1 MADTL
6 TPSVTPQQVL
16 DIATK
21 MGYALLK
28 HGAEINR
35 VEDTAK
41 RICKAY
47 GMDSANIFAITSSIV
62 ITVEHNGNALTQTR
76 RVNAI
81 DTNLDKVEHL
91 NSLSRKICVEKISY
105 SQALDEIDAI
115 ESRHLYSPVVSC
127 LAYAVIGGA
136 FSVFF
141 GGNGTDCA
149 IGFVT
154 GFIIRIIMLMLNHFM
169 APAFFVNTITS
180 AAVVTL
186 IHIAGQLFNGIHEE
200 TITIGV
206 LMNLVPGVLLTNCI
220 RDFVSNDFTTGLS
233 RIVEA
238 FLIAAAIALG
248 VGISFLWR

>member
-1 MADTL
+1 MTDAL
-6 TPSVTPQQVL
+6 PPSATPQEVL

-21 MGYALLK
+21 IGYALLK

-62 ITVEHNGNALTQTR
+62 ITVEHKGTALTQTR
-76 RVNAI
+76 RVTAI

-91 NSLSRKICVEKISY
+91 NSLSRKICEKKTTYSAAIS
-105 SQALDEIDAI
+105 EIDAI
-115 ESRHLYSPVVSC
+115 ENRHLYSPVISC
-127 LAYAVIGGA
+127 VAYAVIGGA

-141 GGNGTDCA
+141 GGNMSDCA

-154 GFIIRIIMLMLNHFM
+154 GFLIRTIMLALNNFM

-186 IHIAGQLFNGIHEE
+186 VHIAHLLFNGIHEE
-200 TITIGV
+200 TIIIGV

-248 VGISFLWR
+248 VGISFIWR

>member
-1 MADTL
+1 MSNTV
-6 TPSVTPQQVL
+6 TTSVTPKQVL

-21 MGYALLK
+21 IGYALLK
-28 HGAEINR
+28 HGAEISR

-76 RVNAI
+76 RVI
-81 DTNLDKVEHL
+81 ETDTNLDKVEHL
-91 NSLSRKICVEKISY
+91 NSLSRKICAERISH
-105 SQALDEIDAI
+105 SEALKEIELI

-141 GGNGTDCA
+141 GGNIFDCA
-149 IGFVT
+149 VGFVT
-154 GFIIRIIMLMLNHFM
+154 GFIIRIIQLLLNYFM

-180 AAVVTL
+180 ASVVSLT
-186 IHIAGQLFNGIHEE
+186 HIATLLLNGLNEE
-200 TITIGV
+200 TIIIGV